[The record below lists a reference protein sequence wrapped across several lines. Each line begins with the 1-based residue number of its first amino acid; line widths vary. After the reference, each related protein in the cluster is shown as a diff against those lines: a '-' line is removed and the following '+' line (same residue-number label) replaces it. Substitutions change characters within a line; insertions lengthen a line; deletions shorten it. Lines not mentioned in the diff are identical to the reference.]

1 MIFRIIEQ
9 MHLEICCSDLD
20 RPADRS
26 LKARREVI
34 NQKKKKKKAAGS
46 HNHINA
52 HLAFPSNE
60 RKKPSL

>member
-1 MIFRIIEQ
+1 

-46 HNHINA
+46 HNHTNA
-52 HLAFPSNE
+52 LLAFPSNG